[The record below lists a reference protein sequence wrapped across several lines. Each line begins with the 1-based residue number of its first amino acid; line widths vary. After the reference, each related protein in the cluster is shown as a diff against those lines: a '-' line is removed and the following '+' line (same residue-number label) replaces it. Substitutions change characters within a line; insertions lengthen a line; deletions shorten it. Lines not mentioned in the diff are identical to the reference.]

1 MLLDHKLEPFR
12 VLSAA
17 FKNMTAR
24 LLSND
29 ALTDTLF
36 SGVAVTLLTITN
48 ALTSGWRVGFSAVL
62 LSTSL
67 LSAAVFAGPREQALQ
82 IHNRVAGVPP
92 TEAVLL
98 QMTAFLEANDK
109 ASAVNLAM
117 QNESFYS
124 VVLKNMVTPWTNR
137 DQTVFAPLNDY
148 TATVIGLVR
157 DDEDFRK
164 VLYDD
169 VLYIANP
176 NLGLP
181 VYSNSNNNHYAAIE
195 TQGIGLKDNLVR
207 RTQSSLNGLPADA
220 TVGVITS
227 RAAAAAFFKAGTNRA
242 MFRFTLINHMCR
254 DLEQVH
260 DTTRIPDFIRQDVS
274 RSPGGDSRVFL
285 NGCIGCHSGMDPMA
299 KAFAYYDYEF
309 DETADPDGLSGSIH
323 YNTTGIT
330 DPATESRV
338 EKKYRINSTT
348 FPYGYVTTNDDW
360 QNYWRAGINTNLG
373 WDANLPGKGSGAKSL
388 GMELAYSQ
396 AFASCQVE
404 KVFKH
409 VCLRKPADAADRN
422 EIATITA
429 DFAANG
435 YKLKQVFIDT
445 ADYCKGN

>member
-1 MLLDHKLEPFR
+1 MTPISTLAKTLPR
-12 VLSAA
+12 WLSRHSRSLKTLVVGASIIAA
-17 FKNMTAR
+17 C
-24 LLSND
+24 
-29 ALTDTLF
+29 DTL
-36 SGVAVTLLTITN
+36 
-48 ALTSGWRVGFSAVL
+48 
-62 LSTSL
+62 
-67 LSAAVFAGPREQALQ
+67 AGTREQALQ

-92 TEAVLL
+92 SESVLL
-98 QMTAFLEANDK
+98 QMTAFLDAGQPDK
-109 ASAVNLAM
+109 AVGLAM
-117 QNESFYS
+117 DNESFYS

-137 DQTVFAPLNDY
+137 EQTVFAPLNDY

-157 DDEDFRK
+157 DNQDFRK

-169 VLYIANP
+169 VLYVGNS

-181 VYSNSNNNHYAAIE
+181 AYSKSNNNHYVALE
-195 TQGIGLKDNLVR
+195 DQGIPLKDPTKFIAVQ
-207 RTQSSLNGLPADA
+207 QSSMNGLPAAA
-220 TVGVITS
+220 TAGVITS
-227 RAAAAAFFKAGTNRA
+227 RAAAKSFFIAGTNRA

-309 DETADPDGLSGSIH
+309 DSTSDPDGTNGAIH
-323 YNTTGIT
+323 YNDENTL
-330 DPATESRV
+330 DPATDSRV

-360 QNYWRAGINTNLG
+360 QNYWREGQNANLG
-373 WDANLPGKGSGAKSL
+373 WSSSLPGKGSGAKTL
-388 GMELAYSQ
+388 GMELANSR

-409 VCLRKPADAADRN
+409 VCLRKPANATDRSKVDA
-422 EIATITA
+422 ITD
-429 DFAANG
+429 DFIGNN
-435 YKLKQVFIDT
+435 YNLKQVFIDT
-445 ADYCKGN
+445 ADYCKGE